1 MVEAVTEKTEFEPV
15 IVAFCCN
22 WCAYAGAD
30 LAGTSRFEYPTNV
43 RIVRVMCTGRIDPT
57 FILSAF
63 SWGADGVLVAG
74 CHPGDC
80 HYVKG
85 NYAMERRFN
94 FVKEVLNKLGIESE
108 RLILEWISAG
118 EGAKFTAL
126 VRNVSRKIKDL
137 GPSPLKKTTD
147 AAIEALKMQRLRWV
161 MGISHVET
169 KLKINEE
176 KYRVVVDSVMNDEIE
191 RQMMIKAI
199 KETGPL
205 TIKEISKATEIPPS
219 RILRHIIALRKAGT
233 ISEVG
238 EKEHGYLYA
247 VT

>member
-1 MVEAVTEKTEFEPV
+1 MVETLAEKAEFEPV

-43 RIVRVMCTGRIDPT
+43 RIIRVMCSGRIDPT

-63 SWGADGVLVAG
+63 RWGADGVLVAG

-85 NYAMERRFN
+85 NYAMEKRFN
-94 FVKEVLNKLGIESE
+94 FVKEVLNHLGIEPD
-108 RLILEWISAG
+108 RFVLEWVSAG
-118 EGAKFTAL
+118 EGAKFAAL
-126 VRNVSRKIKDL
+126 IRDVTRQIKDL
-137 GPSPLKKTTD
+137 GPSPLRKTTD
-147 AAIEALKMQRLRWV
+147 AAIEAFKTQRLRWV
-161 MGISHVET
+161 MGISQVET
-169 KLKINEE
+169 KLKIKEE
-176 KYRVVVDSVMNDEIE
+176 KYRAVVDNVMRDEIE
-191 RQMMIKAI
+191 RQMIISAI
-199 KETGPL
+199 KEKGPL
-205 TIKEISKATEIPPS
+205 TIKEISEATDIPPS

-247 VT
+247 VV

>member
-1 MVEAVTEKTEFEPV
+1 MVEAMTEKAEFEPV

-63 SWGADGVLVAG
+63 KWGADGVLVAG

-85 NYAMERRFN
+85 NYAMEKRFK
-94 FVKEVLNKLGIESE
+94 FVEEVLNHLGIEPE
-108 RLILEWISAG
+108 RLTLEWISAG

-126 VRNVSRKIKDL
+126 IRNVTRKIKDL

-147 AAIEALKMQRLRWV
+147 AAIEALKTQRLRWV
-161 MGISHVET
+161 MGISQVET

-176 KYRVVVDSVMNDEIE
+176 KYRAVVDNVMTDEIE
-191 RQMMIKAI
+191 RQMMIDAI
-199 KETGPL
+199 KQKGPL
-205 TIKEISKATEIPPS
+205 TIKEISEATGIPPS

-247 VT
+247 VM